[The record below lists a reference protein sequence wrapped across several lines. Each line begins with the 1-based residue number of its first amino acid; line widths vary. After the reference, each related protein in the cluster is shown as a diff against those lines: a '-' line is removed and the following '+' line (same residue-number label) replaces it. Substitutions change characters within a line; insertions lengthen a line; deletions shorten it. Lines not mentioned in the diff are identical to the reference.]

1 MASTQ
6 EGRRTNCF
14 KYFQFNKDTDTA
26 QDTRTIL
33 LTIFTLIAAAT
44 FQAGVNPPG
53 GFWQEDGPNNTD
65 QHKAG
70 SEMCFSKSPSRSSHF
85 DYRCRKF
92 QAGGPPEDY
101 KAGSAIYSS
110 RNIPYYVFL
119 LSNTFAFSNSIL
131 VILSPTHMFPFKFEI
146 RAATLSIA
154 VTDGSAIFATS
165 PPHCVKFRFV
175 LFAAFLPSVIR
186 FLISFYNLWCSLD
199 NSMSIR
205 VSSTSDPV
213 EFRAPPISR
222 SSPANRRS
230 HLPEIL

>member
-14 KYFQFNKDTDTA
+14 KYFQFNKDTDTP

-70 SEMCFSKSPSRSSHF
+70 S
-85 DYRCRKF
+85 
-92 QAGGPPEDY
+92 
-101 KAGSAIYSS
+101 AIYSS

-131 VILSPTHMFPFKFEI
+131 VILSPTHKFPFKFEI
-146 RAATLSIA
+146 RAATLSMA

-175 LFAAFLPSVIR
+175 LFVAFLPSVIR

-230 HLPEIL
+230 HLPEIP